1 MNLTNFET
9 RKFDNP
15 GRVLAFPDPAAGLS
29 DPEAVLRA
37 PSLSRSEKRATLA
50 SWASDAHA
58 VESQPWLRRI
68 PGRDAPLPLAAIL
81 EALRRLDDDPDPPPK
96 GGMAIRLEDV
106 RRRSRVAADGWRRQ
120 RMAQRAMGRQHG
132 VAGRHVRSVAVS

>member
-1 MNLTNFET
+1 MSLTNFET
-9 RKFDNP
+9 P
-15 GRVLAFPDPAAGLS
+15 TPAAPATVLAFPDPAAGIS

-37 PSLSRSEKRATLA
+37 PSLSRSEKRATLS

-58 VESQPWLRRI
+58 VDSKPWLRLI
-68 PGRDAPLPLAAIL
+68 PGRDQPVALASIL

-106 RRRSRVAADGWRRQ
+106 RRRTQVAADACNRQ
-120 RMAQRAMGRQHG
+120 RLARRSIGRRHDL
-132 VAGRHVRSVAVS
+132 AGRYV